1 MNEQEDFFLY
11 IVAGKTTT
19 TLAMP
24 ESTKQLG
31 SRKIVRTLSE
41 KLNSD
46 DFDALLSTLIEQLSH
61 EPVKKVFVC
70 SVYQALNAKIES
82 YFQSKEIEI
91 IFLTNQNQSILDLSK
106 LYNPWD
112 LGPDLIAQLIYITR
126 FFKEAIIVSLGTVTA
141 IHHAKDNA
149 SKGVILMP
157 GVHPSLHQIETLLDI
172 RLLELKFQKKPLGLN
187 NQEAIS
193 IGVVNTIEI
202 VVDNLVKKLRT
213 KCPIIYT
220 GGGSIF
226 FHNKNWWYIEDLD
239 LLGLY
244 IFSRRFLE
252 KED

>member
-19 TLAMP
+19 SLAMP
-24 ESTKQLG
+24 ESSKQLG

-41 KLNSD
+41 KLNNE
-46 DFDALLSTLIEQLSH
+46 DFESHFSSLIDQLSS
-61 EPVKKVFVC
+61 EPIKKVFVC
-70 SVYQALNAKIES
+70 SVYQLLNVKIEQ
-82 YFQSKEIEI
+82 YFQQRNIEI
-91 IFLTNQNQSILDLSK
+91 IFLTNQNQAILDLSM

-126 FFKEAIIVSLGTVTA
+126 FFKEAIVVSLGTVTA
-141 IHHAKDNA
+141 IYHAKNNA
-149 SKGVILMP
+149 LKGVILLP
-157 GVHPSLHQIETLLDI
+157 GVQPSLHQIESLLDI
-172 RLLELKFQKKPLGLN
+172 RLLELKFQEKPLGLN

-193 IGVVNTIEI
+193 IGVVNTVET
-202 VVDNLVKKLRT
+202 VVDDLVKKLKT
-213 KCPIIYT
+213 KCPIIYS

-244 IFSRRFLE
+244 IFSRRFLN
-252 KED
+252 DN